1 MKKLKEKCLPLIIVA
16 ILVCLI
22 VLGINIYRQTFIS
35 WKTLGALTFTIPL
48 IILPITLKVFNSTKE
63 STIEISVMNF
73 IYLSP
78 ITYFSILA
86 LNYYISSGTTET
98 TTLAILKKSE
108 MYNRS
113 KNNKPQS
120 IRVSYKNL
128 NKQLVFANNEKEN
141 IRYAD
146 SIEIVTTKGILGYEI
161 VDDYSFK

>member
-1 MKKLKEKCLPLIIVA
+1 MKQFKDKWVPLIIMA
-16 ILVCLI
+16 ILVSLI
-22 VLGINIYRQTFIS
+22 IWGIDLYRQTFIN
-35 WKTLGALTFTIPL
+35 WKILGALTLIIPL

-86 LNYYISSGTTET
+86 LNYYISAGTTQT
-98 TTLAILKKSE
+98 TTLAILKKSA

-128 NKQLVFANNEKEN
+128 NKQLVFANSEKVN
-141 IRYAD
+141 IRLAD
-146 SIEIVTTKGILGYEI
+146 SIEIVTIKGILGYEI
-161 VDDYSFK
+161 VDSYSFK